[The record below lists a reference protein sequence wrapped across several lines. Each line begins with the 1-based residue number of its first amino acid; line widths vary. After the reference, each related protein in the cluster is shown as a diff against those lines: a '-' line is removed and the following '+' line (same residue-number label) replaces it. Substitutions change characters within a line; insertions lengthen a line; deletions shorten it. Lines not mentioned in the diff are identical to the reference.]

1 MCKHMHLMTR
11 DYNTTRHMM
20 STLPTYDSW
29 VEGLKQAVAANAL
42 ATSLWW
48 WIQHMSISGPY
59 SSNHDNVVS
68 TVPAAVLVHYKKKLW
83 TFPESYTANS
93 GPIRDWIKGGQ

>member
-1 MCKHMHLMTR
+1 
-11 DYNTTRHMM
+11 
-20 STLPTYDSW
+20 
-29 VEGLKQAVAANAL
+29 
-42 ATSLWW
+42 
-48 WIQHMSISGPY
+48 MSISGPY